1 MDPSSSRLTS
11 GKRKVSEAE
20 APSVSTSAR
29 GKRSKAT
36 KNHLETGKPSTDGGS
51 FDDSKWPDYFKE
63 VSI

>member
-1 MDPSSSRLTS
+1 MDPSSSRLAN

-29 GKRSKAT
+29 EKRSKAT
-36 KNHLETGKPSTDGGS
+36 KNHPETGNPSRAGGN
-51 FDDSKWPDYFKE
+51 FEDSKWPDYFKE